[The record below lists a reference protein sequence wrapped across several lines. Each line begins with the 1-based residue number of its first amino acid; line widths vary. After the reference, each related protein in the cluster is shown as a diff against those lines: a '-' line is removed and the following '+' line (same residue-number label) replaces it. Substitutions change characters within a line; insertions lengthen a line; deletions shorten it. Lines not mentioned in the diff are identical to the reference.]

1 MSENVSQ
8 NVSQSVD
15 LGAWLGRGQ
24 AFGAV
29 ANQCSAVQADC
40 LRNIRDSNSYA
51 VLGVTWDEFC
61 TDYVGLTRRRVDIVI
76 QNLEEFGATYFRL
89 ADIIRISPQQY
100 RLLAPDIRDQTLDI
114 DGEPV
119 PITPENAARVRKAVL
134 RKRTEFH
141 NAAPAV
147 PPVDHLRTRL
157 DALIKHASH
166 LIAARN
172 PDRAGLQSLLA
183 YAVDHFTT
191 LAGQFPG

>member
-1 MSENVSQ
+1 MPENVSQ
-8 NVSQSVD
+8 CVD
-15 LGAWLGRGQ
+15 LGTWLGRGQ

-40 LRNIRDSNSYA
+40 LRNIRDSSSYA
-51 VLGVTWDEFC
+51 VLDVTWDEFC
-61 TDYVGLTRRRVDIVI
+61 KEYVGLTRRRVDGVI

-89 ADIIRISPQQY
+89 ADIIRISPEQY
-100 RLLAPDIRDQTLDI
+100 RALAPDIRDQSIDI

-119 PITPENAARVRKAVL
+119 PITPENAARIRRAVL

-147 PPVDHLRTRL
+147 PPVDHLQARL
-157 DALIKHASH
+157 DALIKHASR
-166 LIAARN
+166 LIAAPG

-191 LAGQFPG
+191 LARQFPG